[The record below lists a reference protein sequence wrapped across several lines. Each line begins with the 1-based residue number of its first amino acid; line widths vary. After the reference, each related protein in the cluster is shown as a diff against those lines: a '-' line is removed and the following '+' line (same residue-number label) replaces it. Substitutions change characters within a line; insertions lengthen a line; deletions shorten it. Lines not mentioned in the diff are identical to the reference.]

1 MSWVDTAS
9 QVETLEEYL
18 TLSESVRK
26 ERDDRSC

>member
-18 TLSESVRK
+18 TLSESVGK

>member
-18 TLSESVRK
+18 TLGESVRK